1 MWHDPK
7 LVSRNFSYF
16 SFSTILGLCP
26 ESLFD
31 VQFGYVT
38 NDDEEYI
45 IRGFSKSLIE
55 IPDTFQSK
63 WKIKSYNDSSV
74 YAILK
79 DTTSLAIGNSEWMI
93 YNDKCKYDDLE
104 QDANEVQTTTLS
116 LSRCN
121 FNEFNC
127 LDGTW

>member
-1 MWHDPK
+1 M
-7 LVSRNFSYF
+7 
-16 SFSTILGLCP
+16 
-26 ESLFD
+26 
-31 VQFGYVT
+31 
-38 NDDEEYI
+38 
-45 IRGFSKSLIE
+45 IE